1 MANEQI
7 VAIKITT
14 DAAGA
19 NETVKGYK
27 QQLREATAELVNM
40 SMKFGETSK
49 EAAEAAKKVA
59 KLKDSIGD
67 AKALADTFNP
77 DKKFVALGGSLQGA
91 VGGFSALQGAMGLFG
106 GESKQVEQALLK
118 VQSAMA
124 LQQGISTVFGSVDS
138 FKLLYAQILKTSIG
152 QRGYAVATTL
162 ATAAQ
167 KMFGVA
173 VVTTSTAFKALRGA
187 IIATGIGAL
196 VVAVGFLVEKIMDWA
211 NSASAA
217 EKAQK
222 KLADATDKTN
232 AAIGN
237 QIRIL
242 QARGGQEATIYNLKQ
257 KQTDNE
263 LETLRAKFKLQ
274 NGLNDEDMKKF
285 QELKTNKQVLDIEEA
300 NRIKKIADDKA
311 KADEDANKKEQKA
324 GEQSV
329 KLNKKNNDTKQKA
342 NEDAAQKLKDF
353 NDAKLAEQNA
363 TDDLIQESR
372 IAAIKD
378 EYQKKA
384 LIIDTA
390 LDKETTKNIALKE
403 KGLLTD
409 EQFALR
415 EKLSKE
421 KAEAEK
427 AIAKDTI
434 DKAAAAK
441 ELTNTK
447 ALNDAK
453 LLEAERVNKILPT
466 DNPEQAAL
474 KIDVLAAAKLTAET
488 NAFNLAKLNKELTN
502 GELAVLEQQHQDK
515 ITGIT
520 DEASK
525 AKLSIEEK
533 EKAGKLALLK
543 SYQQAATDVA
553 NLLGQDTVAAKAIGV
568 ANALINTYQGIAA
581 GVKLGYPL
589 AIPAVISAA
598 AIGFGAV
605 KNIIATKIPG
615 KGSGGSL
622 PAGANVAAAV
632 APLTAQAATTT
643 LDQQSI
649 NSIGQASS
657 RAFVLETDVTNNQER
672 IARLNRAA
680 RIN

>member
-77 DKKFVALGGSLQGA
+77 DKKFVALGGALQGA

-106 GESKQVEQALLK
+106 GESKQVEHALLK

-124 LQQGISTVFGSVDS
+124 LQQGISAVFGAVDS

-217 EKAQK
+217 EKAQN

-232 AAIGN
+232 AAISN
-237 QIRIL
+237 QIKVL
-242 QARGGQEATIYNLKQ
+242 QAQGGQEATIYKLKQ

-300 NRIKKIADDKA
+300 NRIKKIVDDKA

-329 KLNKKNNDTKQKA
+329 KLNKKNNDAKQKA
-342 NEDAAQKLKDF
+342 AEERAAKEKEIEDNRIIQ
-353 NDAKLAEQNA
+353 QNA
-363 TDDLIQESR
+363 TDDLITQTMLNR
-372 IAAIKD
+372 IKD
-378 EYQKKA
+378 DFTKKQNEIAVNNQKE
-384 LIIDTA
+384 IDKQA
-390 LDKETTKNIALKE
+390 ELLDKNLITKDTYDQRVKLINENSAIEQNALVDTKN
-403 KGLLTD
+403 
-409 EQFALR
+409 
-415 EKLSKE
+415 
-421 KAEAEK
+421 
-427 AIAKDTI
+427 
-434 DKAAAAK
+434 
-441 ELTNTK
+441 
-447 ALNDAK
+447 
-453 LLEAERVNKILPT
+453 
-466 DNPEQAAL
+466 
-474 KIDVLAAAKLTAET
+474 LTA
-488 NAFNLAKLNKELTN
+488 
-502 GELAVLEQQHQDK
+502 
-515 ITGIT
+515 
-520 DEASK
+520 
-525 AKLSIEEK
+525 EEK
-533 EKAGKLALLK
+533 EKKHQEELIKTAEEAAKAKIEIEQKLKEARLALLDNYA
-543 SYQQAATDVA
+543 SAVGQVA
-553 NLLGQDTVAAKAIGV
+553 DIIGKDTVAGKALAVAQALISTYTGISRGV
-568 ANALINTYQGIAA
+568 A
-581 GVKLGYPL
+581 LGFPA

-598 AIGFGAV
+598 ATGFGAV
-605 KNIIATKIPG
+605 KNILATKIPG
-615 KGSGGSL
+615 KGGGGGNL
-622 PAGANVAAAV
+622 PSGANVAAAV
-632 APLTAQAATTT
+632 APLTSQAATTT